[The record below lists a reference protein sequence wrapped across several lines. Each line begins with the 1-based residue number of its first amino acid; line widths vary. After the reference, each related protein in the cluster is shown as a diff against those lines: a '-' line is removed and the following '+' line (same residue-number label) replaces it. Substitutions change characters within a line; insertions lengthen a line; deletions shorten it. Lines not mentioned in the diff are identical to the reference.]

1 VTPDGSFKPTD
12 GNQEN
17 DSNLYDRERNER
29 AMTGPHHGDE
39 MPCDA
44 VVERIYEFLDGELT
58 SDVDA
63 QIRDHLAKCT
73 SCYPRFR
80 HEEVFLRFLE
90 RRAQIEKAP
99 PSLRRRI
106 FKALLDDEI
115 ARGES

>member
-1 VTPDGSFKPTD
+1 MS
-12 GNQEN
+12 
-17 DSNLYDRERNER
+17 
-29 AMTGPHHGDE
+29 GPNRGDD

-44 VVERIYEFLDGELT
+44 VIERLYEFLDGELT

-63 QIRDHLAKCT
+63 QIRDHLGKCRK
-73 SCYPRFR
+73 CYPHFR

-106 FKALLDDEI
+106 FQKLLEDEI
-115 ARGES
+115 ARDDES